1 MRVDELLNM
10 YYDELSDNE
19 KYVCHYLT
27 GHYEEC
33 GRKTVEEFA
42 ADCNVSRTLLIRFAK
57 KLGLSGYSELKAR
70 IRTKCGR
77 TAADYDRQLS

>member
-27 GHYEEC
+27 GP
-33 GRKTVEEFA
+33 
-42 ADCNVSRTLLIRFAK
+42 VSYTHLTLPT
-57 KLGLSGYSELKAR
+57 KLEV
-70 IRTKCGR
+70 
-77 TAADYDRQLS
+77 